1 MMNTDFIP
9 APDSTP
15 EALPDGFAM
24 RKTGLWF
31 IEQDSDSG
39 PVKELWLCAPL
50 KILGRTR
57 DKASNSWGLLL
68 QWSDPDGKLHT
79 WAMPGEL
86 LAGRE
91 QAPWLGRLLDEGL
104 TIASGRKARSM
115 LGLFLATYKTGQRVL
130 CVSSTG
136 WHDGV
141 YMLPDETLGFSEK
154 GRIVLQSRRA
164 INPFQTGGS
173 LAGWQKTVA
182 AWASGNS
189 RLIMSLASSMAAPLM
204 LPAGIESGGFNF
216 SGDSSIGKT
225 TSLEVAA
232 SCWGSGRAGGFVQ
245 NWRAT
250 VNGFEALA
258 ALHND
263 SLLALDEI
271 SQCPAQSVAEA
282 AYLLANGQGKSRAAQ
297 DGALREARCWRCMI
311 LSTGEGG
318 LAARLA
324 EEGKRV
330 KAGQEVRL
338 LDIPADAGA
347 GLGLFENIHGFN
359 SAQAFADALKKAAS
373 THYGHASRIFIKA
386 FIKNRME
393 AEPALHSGFN
403 NYLDTICPANADGQV
418 RRAARRFMLCALAGE
433 MAIEWQILLWEA
445 GSVLR
450 AIKRCFADWLEQ
462 RGGSGPQEDKAV
474 LHQIRLFF
482 EQHGGSRFQRI
493 DNHDSPVLNRAGFR
507 EEVCGETVYYI
518 LPESFKEI
526 CQGHNVKQAAK
537 VLKMAGMLK
546 TDNDR
551 LQQWLPA
558 LPGLGRQRGYVLR
571 FADNHENE
579 F

>member
-1 MMNTDFIP
+1 MNIDSLS
-9 APDSTP
+9 APGAEP
-15 EALPDGFAM
+15 EPLPEGFAM
-24 RKTGLWF
+24 RKDGLWF

-39 PVKELWLCAPL
+39 PPKELWLCAPL
-50 KILGRTR
+50 KVLGQTR
-57 DKASNSWGLLL
+57 DRASNAWGLLL
-68 QWSDPDGKLHT
+68 QWADPDGKPHT
-79 WAMPGEL
+79 WAMPREL
-86 LAGRE
+86 LAGRD
-91 QAPWLGRLLDEGL
+91 ASAWLGRLMDEGL
-104 TIASGRKARSM
+104 TIASSRKARNM

-141 YMLPDETLGFSEK
+141 YMLPDGMIGFYEK
-154 GRIVLQSRRA
+154 GQIVLQARSVR
-164 INPFQTGGS
+164 NPFRMGGS
-173 LAGWQKTVA
+173 MVGWQDSLA
-182 AWASGNS
+182 AWVMGNS
-189 RLIMSLASSMAAPLM
+189 RLIMSLSSSLAAPLM
-204 LPAGIESGGFNF
+204 LPAGLESGGFNF
-216 SGDSSIGKT
+216 SGSSSIGKT

-232 SCWGSGRAGGFVQ
+232 SCWGSGRTGGFVQ
-245 NWRAT
+245 TWRAT

-271 SQCPAQSVAEA
+271 SQCPAQSIAEA

-297 DGALREARCWRCMI
+297 DGALRETKCWRCMI
-311 LSTGEGG
+311 LSTGEAG

-324 EEGKRV
+324 EEGRQV

-373 THYGHASRIFIKA
+373 THYGHAARIFIKS
-386 FIKNRME
+386 FIENRSE
-393 AEPALHSGFN
+393 AEQALRAGLN
-403 NYLDTICPANADGQV
+403 NHLDSICPANADGQV

-433 MAIEWQILLWEA
+433 MAIEWQMLPWEPGTA
-445 GSVLR
+445 LK

-462 RGGSGPQEDKAV
+462 RGGVGPQEDKAV
-474 LHQIRLFF
+474 LNQIRLFF

-507 EEVCGETVYYI
+507 EETDGETVYYI
-518 LPESFKEI
+518 LPESFQEI
-526 CQGHNVKQAAK
+526 CQGHNAKRAAK
-537 VLKMAGMLK
+537 VLKLAGMLK
-546 TDNDR
+546 TDGER
-551 LQQWLPA
+551 LQQWFPS
-558 LPGLGRQRGYVLR
+558 LPGLGRQRGYILR
-571 FADNHENE
+571 FSDDQEKE